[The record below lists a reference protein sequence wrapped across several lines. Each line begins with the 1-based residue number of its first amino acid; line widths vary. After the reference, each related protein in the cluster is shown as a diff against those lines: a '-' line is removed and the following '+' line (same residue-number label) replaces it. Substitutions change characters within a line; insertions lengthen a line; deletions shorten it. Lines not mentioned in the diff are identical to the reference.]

1 MCAYKSEYKLTNMKW
16 NDAVAVFI
24 SGMQDAGDPWTGAS
38 LCLFLAESQS
48 QLVGLVVRLWTVSNA
63 LHLIECEI

>member
-1 MCAYKSEYKLTNMKW
+1 
-16 NDAVAVFI
+16 
-24 SGMQDAGDPWTGAS
+24 MQAILGPEHLSACFWLSHSVTQS
-38 LCLFLAESQS
+38 QSQS